1 MRACT
6 SVIMPVRNG
15 AVFITE
21 AVSSA
26 LAELGEDDEVVVFAD
41 HGATILRGRS

>member
-1 MRACT
+1 
-6 SVIMPVRNG
+6 MPVRNS

-26 LAELGEDDEVVVFAD
+26 ELGEDDEVVVVAD
-41 HGATILRGRS
+41 HGATTLRRRS